1 MVISKVISWIADKLG
16 LTEEQEQPEE
26 IGMKAEQAD
35 KKPEDFVMTNGMF
48 DHVDN
53 HRMMEESI
61 WKHDRSKRCTYRLVW
76 QGRLLGINQRD
87 IGRENRSDRQ

>member
-1 MVISKVISWIADKLG
+1 
-16 LTEEQEQPEE
+16 
-26 IGMKAEQAD
+26 MK
-35 KKPEDFVMTNGMF
+35 
-48 DHVDN
+48 N

-87 IGRENRSDRQ
+87 IGRENRSDRQCYLLDMLLVVGCIILKRFLR

>member
-1 MVISKVISWIADKLG
+1 
-16 LTEEQEQPEE
+16 
-26 IGMKAEQAD
+26 MK
-35 KKPEDFVMTNGMF
+35 
-48 DHVDN
+48 N

>member
-1 MVISKVISWIADKLG
+1 
-16 LTEEQEQPEE
+16 
-26 IGMKAEQAD
+26 MK
-35 KKPEDFVMTNGMF
+35 
-48 DHVDN
+48 N

-87 IGRENRSDRQ
+87 IGRENRSDRQLYLLDMLLVVGCIILKRFLR

>member
-1 MVISKVISWIADKLG
+1 MDWNL
-16 LTEEQEQPEE
+16 
-26 IGMKAEQAD
+26 MK
-35 KKPEDFVMTNGMF
+35 
-48 DHVDN
+48 N

>member
-1 MVISKVISWIADKLG
+1 MFLDICKRHGPELD
-16 LTEEQEQPEE
+16 EEPSY
-26 IGMKAEQAD
+26 D
-35 KKPEDFVMTNGMF
+35 
-48 DHVDN
+48 
-53 HRMMEESI
+53 

>member
-1 MVISKVISWIADKLG
+1 MDSTKIPITKNVLDTSIHYICTNNL
-16 LTEEQEQPEE
+16 
-26 IGMKAEQAD
+26 
-35 KKPEDFVMTNGMF
+35 KK
-48 DHVDN
+48 N

>member
-1 MVISKVISWIADKLG
+1 
-16 LTEEQEQPEE
+16 
-26 IGMKAEQAD
+26 MK
-35 KKPEDFVMTNGMF
+35 
-48 DHVDN
+48 N

-87 IGRENRSDRQ
+87 IGRENRSDRQWYLLDMLLVVGCIILKRFLR

>member
-1 MVISKVISWIADKLG
+1 LNNKILN
-16 LTEEQEQPEE
+16 LQP
-26 IGMKAEQAD
+26 ILPAGQCYNASPVWKYTNTARGFLLMK
-35 KKPEDFVMTNGMF
+35 
-48 DHVDN
+48 N

>member
-1 MVISKVISWIADKLG
+1 MFLDICKRHG
-16 LTEEQEQPEE
+16 LELDEEPSYD
-26 IGMKAEQAD
+26 G
-35 KKPEDFVMTNGMF
+35 
-48 DHVDN
+48 
-53 HRMMEESI
+53 RSI

>member
-1 MVISKVISWIADKLG
+1 MFLDICKRHGPELD
-16 LTEEQEQPEE
+16 EEPS
-26 IGMKAEQAD
+26 D
-35 KKPEDFVMTNGMF
+35 D
-48 DHVDN
+48 
-53 HRMMEESI
+53 EESI

>member
-1 MVISKVISWIADKLG
+1 
-16 LTEEQEQPEE
+16 
-26 IGMKAEQAD
+26 MK
-35 KKPEDFVMTNGMF
+35 
-48 DHVDN
+48 N

-87 IGRENRSDRQ
+87 IGRENRSDRQGYLLDMLLVVGCIILKRFLR

>member
-1 MVISKVISWIADKLG
+1 MFLNICKRHGPELD
-16 LTEEQEQPEE
+16 EEPS
-26 IGMKAEQAD
+26 D
-35 KKPEDFVMTNGMF
+35 D
-48 DHVDN
+48 
-53 HRMMEESI
+53 RMMEESI